1 MPPPQRLIHLLKE
14 PPESKK
20 VPHLDYERGAREFV
34 ANDLKEHGFEP
45 TSMDFPT
52 REAAEILCK
61 NESIDAVV
69 ANGWDQ
75 IFVMGYIK
83 HLKEALAQT
92 P

>member
-1 MPPPQRLIHLLKE
+1 
-14 PPESKK
+14 
-20 VPHLDYERGAREFV
+20 
-34 ANDLKEHGFEP
+34 
-45 TSMDFPT
+45 MDFPT

>member
-1 MPPPQRLIHLLKE
+1 
-14 PPESKK
+14 
-20 VPHLDYERGAREFV
+20 
-34 ANDLKEHGFEP
+34 
-45 TSMDFPT
+45 MDFPSMQ
-52 REAAEILCK
+52 AAETFCK